1 MWDLQTAFNK
11 IGVIIP
17 GDTVL
22 LHDGIYTHLPQN
34 SIPGSQEGYI
44 FQVTVSGNS
53 SAQITFKSAP
63 GEWARID
70 GGAYGGALYGF
81 HACARPTITVGNS
94 GNPNIGNYIT
104 FQDIEFYSSSTEGR
118 LSGDDSSFPT
128 SITRSDGPNDFGTG
142 VRFINCIIHDCSN
155 GVSAWRQSQLNE
167 FYGNVIY
174 NNGWQGTPNKHGHNF
189 YTQHSV
195 AASGLATIKRN
206 ISMGPYD
213 WGIQAYGSSAT
224 EISHYRI
231 SENVFIGNQIAHGG
245 ILVGTRSGGLADRL
259 IDNQVLGNYGY
270 GADLA
275 FYYAQNNDSYRDLLG
290 ANNYFYKCFWELS
303 SWKSGIFTNNWIIS
317 PALNKIVDIYPNT
330 PVPTIVPWNMNRN
343 IYVVQG
349 LGIQVFGVE
358 TEAPRTFAQWQTRTG
373 YDANSIASSALPA
386 GTNYAIIQSNIYDT
400 NRAQAAFYN
409 WTLSNFIA
417 LDVSSF
423 SWGIG
428 STVLVRNAQNYFV
441 DVVATPITATN
452 TLIIDMR
459 AAAHS
464 VAIPYGDTVPTAPLT
479 FPDFGAFVLQK
490 ISTATNIPPPIITR
504 TTAISSINP
513 ASAVAIAVTPADFN
527 GASNGSTPFSRT
539 NVDGV
544 ISSLVAPATAS
555 GNTFVQWTRN
565 GVLYVSGLAMSYTN
579 TADVSFVAVYATP
592 IPPSTNYT
600 VTVSTVNP
608 SSGITITSTPNDNG
622 GLGSGTAAFLR
633 TNIQN
638 RVTTLTAPATAA
650 GNNFDHWERNG
661 VTYSTSAGIT
671 FTNVSNVSFTAFYLT
686 PPPPPPTTVILT
698 VNSSN
703 PSTGLFI
710 QMAPADKNG
719 ASNGSTPFARQVLTN
734 TVTMLTAP
742 LRSGPGTTFQKWQR
756 NGVDF
761 ENNLAVTFTNNAA
774 TIMTAIYLSLGP
786 TPSATMPAISYR
798 RGARQ

>member
-1 MWDLQTAFNK
+1 MIRVLLCLLLLCQGAARAANTWHVSPTGTPAGTGSSGSPFDLQTAFNK
-11 IGVIIP
+11 VGVIIP

-63 GEWARID
+63 GEWARVD
-70 GGAYGGALYGF
+70 GGAYGGVAYSY

-386 GTNYAIIQSNIYDT
+386 GTNYGIVQGNIYDT
-400 NRAQAAFYN
+400 NRAHVAEYN

-417 LDVSSF
+417 LDVSSLN
-423 SWGIG
+423 WGVG
-428 STVLVRNAQNYFV
+428 TTTLVRNAQNYFV
-441 DVVATPITATN
+441 DLATNQITSTN

-459 AAAHS
+459 AASHS

-479 FPDFGAFVLQK
+479 FPDFGAFVLQRMGAGPA
-490 ISTATNIPPPIITR
+490 ITNIPPP
-504 TTAISSINP
+504 
-513 ASAVAIAVTPADFN
+513 
-527 GASNGSTPFSRT
+527 
-539 NVDGV
+539 
-544 ISSLVAPATAS
+544 
-555 GNTFVQWTRN
+555 
-565 GVLYVSGLAMSYTN
+565 VLQ
-579 TADVSFVAVYATP
+579 
-592 IPPSTNYT
+592 T
-600 VTVSTVNP
+600 VTL
-608 SSGITITSTPNDNG
+608 TI
-622 GLGSGTAAFLR
+622 
-633 TNIQN
+633 
-638 RVTTLTAPATAA
+638 
-650 GNNFDHWERNG
+650 
-661 VTYSTSAGIT
+661 
-671 FTNVSNVSFTAFYLT
+671 
-686 PPPPPPTTVILT
+686 
-698 VNSSN
+698 NSSN
-703 PSTGLFI
+703 PSTGLFV

-719 ASNGSTPFARQVLTN
+719 ASNGNTPFTRQVVTN

-756 NGVDF
+756 NGVDY
-761 ENNLAVTFTNNAA
+761 ENNLATTFTNNAA
-774 TIMTAIYLSLGP
+774 TTMTAIYLSLGP
-786 TPSATMPAISYR
+786 AAPANNAPMTSFR